1 MRKQKFKPYTLQT
14 IEIAS
19 AGSEGKAIARHEGQ
33 VIFVDFAVPGD
44 IVDLLVYAK
53 KRKHCFARV
62 DKIITASSE
71 RVESFCKHFGTCGGC
86 KWQHMSYAAQLKYKQ
101 QQVQDNFER
110 IGRFP
115 FPDLMPIIGSD
126 QIREYRNK
134 LEFTFTDKKW
144 LADLSLKDDLTESEH
159 LGLGFHIPGRFD
171 KVLDIDECHLM
182 DNLQNKIRLVIKK
195 FAIENNFSFYNVYSQ
210 QGLLRNII
218 IRNTSLGEWML
229 IVVFKEDDTEKIN
242 LMMHFLKSEFSEISS
257 LLYIVNPKQ
266 NDTIYDL
273 DVQVFSGNNFI
284 HEKLENLT
292 IKIQPKSFFQT
303 NTTQT
308 LKLYSIAREFAN
320 LSGDEVVY
328 DLYTGVG
335 SIANFVARNAKTVV
349 GIESIEQAVADAKVN
364 SSINKIKNTHFY
376 LGDLKDALTDDLIAK
391 HGKPDVI
398 ITDPPRAGMHE
409 NTIRKILELEAKK
422 IVYVSCNP
430 ATQARDIALLIEKY
444 VVLKVQAV
452 DMFPHTHHVENVVLL
467 SLRN

>member
-1 MRKQKFKPYTLQT
+1 
-14 IEIAS
+14 
-19 AGSEGKAIARHEGQ
+19 
-33 VIFVDFAVPGD
+33 VIF
-44 IVDLLVYAK
+44 K
-53 KRKHCFARV
+53 
-62 DKIITASSE
+62 
-71 RVESFCKHFGTCGGC
+71 
-86 KWQHMSYAAQLKYKQ
+86 
-101 QQVQDNFER
+101 
-110 IGRFP
+110 
-115 FPDLMPIIGSD
+115 
-126 QIREYRNK
+126 
-134 LEFTFTDKKW
+134 
-144 LADLSLKDDLTESEH
+144 
-159 LGLGFHIPGRFD
+159 
-171 KVLDIDECHLM
+171 
-182 DNLQNKIRLVIKK
+182 
-195 FAIENNFSFYNVYSQ
+195 ENN
-210 QGLLRNII
+210 
-218 IRNTSLGEWML
+218 
-229 IVVFKEDDTEKIN
+229 TEKIN
-242 LMMHFLKSEFSEISS
+242 LMMHFLKSEFSELSS

-284 HEKLENLT
+284 NEKLENLT

-364 SSINKIKNTHFY
+364 SSINEIKNTHFY

-409 NTIRKILELEAKK
+409 NTIRKMLELEAKK

-430 ATQARDIALLIEKY
+430 ATQARDIASLIEKY
-444 VVLKVQAV
+444 DVLKVQAI